1 MHDSL
6 QLPTNINFFY
16 PKVQL
21 NRRVFLKTQLKW
33 FNKKKTVDEE
43 IIFKYIIAE
52 CGKIYYYFPELKTNV

>member
-1 MHDSL
+1 MYDSL
-6 QLPTNINFFY
+6 QLPKNNNFFY

-21 NRRVFLKTQLKW
+21 NRRLFLKTQLKW
-33 FNKKKTVDEE
+33 FDDKTVDEE